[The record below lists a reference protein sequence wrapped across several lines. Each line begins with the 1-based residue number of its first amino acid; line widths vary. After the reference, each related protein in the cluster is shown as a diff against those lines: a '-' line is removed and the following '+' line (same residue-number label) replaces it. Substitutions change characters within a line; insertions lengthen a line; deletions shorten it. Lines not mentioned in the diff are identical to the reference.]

1 MTELKKNKVALI
13 TGGSKGIGFKIAK
26 ILAEKK
32 YNIIICSRK
41 ISDIL
46 CAKKN
51 LESYGIKCLAIK
63 TDVSSYAQCKS
74 LVKNVIKKFSRIDL
88 LINNAGIQG
97 PIGKLWQNNLNEWRK
112 TIDINLMG
120 NVYMSHLVIPY
131 MLKQR
136 SGLIL
141 NLSGGGGAYTR
152 PFFSAYASSKTAILR
167 LTETLGEELN
177 KTNIK
182 VFAIAPG
189 TVWTNMTR
197 KVLLNSKNLL
207 GKKMISELNMVK
219 RDGGTPLYKLEE
231 LICYLLS
238 KDSRKLSG
246 KLIHVNELGKIIKI
260 KSKLSQNSGLLR
272 RVDYT

>member
-46 CAKKN
+46 RAKKN

-88 LINNAGIQG
+88 LINNAGVQG
-97 PIGKLWQNNLNEWRK
+97 PVGRLWQTNLDEWKK

-120 NVYMSHLVIPY
+120 TVYMSHLVIPY

-141 NLSGGGGAYTR
+141 NLSGGGAAYAR
-152 PFFSAYASSKTAILR
+152 PLFSAYACSKTAVVR
-167 LTETLGEELN
+167 LTETLNEEL
-177 KTNIK
+177 KGTNIK
-182 VFAIAPG
+182 VIAIAPG

-207 GKKMISELNMVK
+207 GKEIIRELNMVK
-219 RDGGTPLYKLEE
+219 KDGGTPLYKLEE

-246 KLIHVNELGKIIKI
+246 KLVHVNEISKIVKI
-260 KSKLSQNSGLLR
+260 KSNLDQESGLLR
-272 RVDYT
+272 RVRY